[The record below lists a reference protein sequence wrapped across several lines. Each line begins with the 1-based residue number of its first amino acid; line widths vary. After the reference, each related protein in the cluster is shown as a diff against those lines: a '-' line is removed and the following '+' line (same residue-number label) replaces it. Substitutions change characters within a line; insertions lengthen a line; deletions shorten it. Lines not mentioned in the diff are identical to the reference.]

1 MGQRIP
7 KICVY
12 GAGAIGCHLA
22 GHLAQSKQCE
32 VAIIDREKVV
42 TVIKQ
47 RGIRVITPNNDVT
60 VQVHATTRPEELGI
74 QDYVIIATKIQQAST
89 LLNALS
95 HLIGPDTTIL
105 PPSTGIPYFFF
116 HQLQGPFKDRHLPEI
131 DPDDQQWRLMPPAQ
145 VLPVVFWYGAHSTEP
160 GVTHQDGV
168 QGHYPLGELNGQT
181 SERARL
187 LSHLLEQGGL
197 RAPITDNIR
206 GEIWIKFA
214 NSLCWNPIGILTLA
228 DMNGIAAAPEVVT
241 IIENMLSE
249 IDAIA
254 DSFGL
259 KMPQS
264 IAERI
269 DFTLSTGQHKVSM
282 LQDLER
288 HRPLELDPF
297 ENSLAAVKNIS
308 GKPTPTIDI
317 VLALA
322 KLRNTCYNAENSKVA
337 G

>member
-1 MGQRIP
+1 MGQRMP

-22 GHLAQSKQCE
+22 GHLARSKQCE
-32 VAIIDREKVV
+32 VAIIDRQEVV
-42 TVIKQ
+42 TVIQKQ
-47 RGIRVITPNNDVT
+47 GIRVITPNNDFT
-60 VQVHATTRPEELGI
+60 VQVQATTNPVELGR

-89 LLNALS
+89 LLESIS

-116 HQLQGPFKDRHLPEI
+116 HELKGPFQNRHLPEI
-131 DPDDQQWRLMPPAQ
+131 DPGDRQWNIMPPEQ

-160 GVTHQDGV
+160 GVTHQDGS

-197 RAPITDNIR
+197 RAPLSDNIR

-214 NSLCWNPIGILTLA
+214 NSLCWNPLGILTMA
-228 DMNGIAAAPEVVT
+228 DMNGIAASPEVVT
-241 IIENMLSE
+241 IIERMLTE

-254 DSFGL
+254 GSFGL
-259 KMPQS
+259 TMPQS
-264 IAERI
+264 ITERI
-269 DFTLSTGQHKVSM
+269 DFTLSTGKHKVSM
-282 LQDLER
+282 LQDLEK
-288 HRPLELDPF
+288 HRPLELAPF
-297 ENSLAAVKNIS
+297 EHSLAAVKGIS
-308 GKPTPTIDI
+308 GKLTPTIDI
-317 VLALA
+317 ILALA
-322 KLRNTCYNAENSKVA
+322 RLRNASYSAENSKAA